1 MRYHGIPLTPPVTWP
16 CECAG
21 RKAIRLFLSGLATAS
36 LGRHIYF
43 LKDRSGLEAALS
55 APCPCDALREERDRY
70 MTLAEVREIK
80 ADRLRVEN
88 MRLKSQLAA
97 AVEAHRQAEA
107 ECDTAIRTR
116 NLAQAASTRDLEA
129 KRAAE
134 VTLISCAGEN
144 DQLRAD
150 LATAV
155 QSLEDCQHECAV
167 IFALVPTSSSGQA
180 AQRCAMRAAAALVTI
195 HGKPDKEQ

>member
-150 LATAV
+150 LATAA
-155 QSLEDCQHECAV
+155 QGT
-167 IFALVPTSSSGQA
+167 IKALDT
-180 AQRCAMRAAAALVTI
+180 
-195 HGKPDKEQ
+195 

>member
-1 MRYHGIPLTPPVTWP
+1 MRVQLSRPLPRYSDAVSRYTAHTTCYAAVRVRGEEGNPVVSFRA
-16 CECAG
+16 CDCIFGE
-21 RKAIRLFLSGLATAS
+21 
-36 LGRHIYF
+36 RHIYF

-150 LATAV
+150 LATAA
-155 QSLEDCQHECAV
+155 QGT
-167 IFALVPTSSSGQA
+167 IKALDT
-180 AQRCAMRAAAALVTI
+180 
-195 HGKPDKEQ
+195 